1 MYRANEAKSQGKQ
14 VQRDI
19 QTLISYG
26 IFELVKK
33 GQQWKE
39 GVRVK
44 SSVFVVSGFGFGW
57 TGLVLP

>member
-1 MYRANEAKSQGKQ
+1 VYRANEAKSQGKQ

-19 QTLISYG
+19 QTLIGYG
-26 IFELVKK
+26 IFELVEK

-44 SSVFVVSGFGFGW
+44 ATRYRYIS
-57 TGLVLP
+57 LA